1 MNGGRKSDSLVVA
14 EKPSNNGWGAL
25 LSAEGVE
32 PRRLTKSNPLWQNR
46 SRTQRR
52 VGSEYGQP

>member
-1 MNGGRKSDSLVVA
+1 MNGGGKSDSLIVA
-14 EKPSNNGWGAL
+14 EKPLNKSWGVPQ
-25 LSAEGVE
+25 SAEGVE
-32 PRRLTKSNPLWQNR
+32 PRRLTKRNLLQQHR